1 MLYYVP
7 KRLFRKQA
15 FREAKM
21 KFYDRQREI
30 ELLKEI
36 AAKSRRTAQFTV
48 ITGRRRIGKT
58 SLVRKAFERQPY
70 LHFIATR
77 KSEAELCEGFQS
89 EITDKLGVPLL
100 GESKRFADVFR
111 FVMDYAKKH
120 PTTLFIDEFQEFFRV
135 NPSIYGDIQGI
146 WDVNKDK
153 AKINLIVGGSVYTL
167 MTKIFRDKKE
177 PLFGRQT
184 HTLSVEPFSVS
195 VLKQILRDHKPK
207 CTNED
212 LLALWTFT
220 GGVAKYVELLM
231 DDDATSRDKMIRTM
245 IAEDSSFIT
254 EGKSMLIEEFGK
266 DYGNYFSILALIAR
280 GKTTRNEIESAIG
293 KEVGGYL
300 TKLED
305 EFSLIAKH
313 QPLFE
318 KTARKNVRYRLS
330 DNFLVFWFRFLHR
343 FSYMTDIKAYRQLQD
358 IVKRDYDV
366 FSGFALESYFR
377 SKLIESG
384 SFTRLGGWWDRKG
397 ENEIDLIAENEI
409 DKRAV
414 FIEIKRQPSR
424 YSESSLKAKV
434 DVFLKSTGRFKD
446 YKVSVKGLSLVD
458 M

>member
-1 MLYYVP
+1 
-7 KRLFRKQA
+7 
-15 FREAKM
+15 M

-30 ELLKEI
+30 GILADI
-36 AAKSRRTAQFTV
+36 AAKARRTAQFTV

-58 SLVRKAFERQPY
+58 SLVRKAFEGKTY
-70 LHFIATR
+70 LHFIAAR
-77 KSEAELCEGFQS
+77 KSEAELCEIFQA
-89 EITDKLGVPLL
+89 EISAKLGVPLL
-100 GESKRFADVFR
+100 GECKRFADVFR
-111 FVMDYAKKH
+111 FVMDYAKKR
-120 PTTLFIDEFQEFFRV
+120 TVTLFIDEFQEFFRV
-135 NPSIYGDIQGI
+135 NPAIYGDIQGI
-146 WDVNKDK
+146 WDLNKDA

-184 HTLSVEPFSVS
+184 RLLSVEPFSVS

-207 CTNED
+207 YTNED

-231 DDDATSRDKMIRTM
+231 DDNATSRDKMIETI

-254 EGKSMLIEEFGK
+254 EGKAMLIEEFGK

-280 GKTTRNEIESAIG
+280 GKTARSEIEAAIG
-293 KEVGGYL
+293 KEIGGYL

-305 EFSLIAKH
+305 EFSLIAKR

-318 KTARKNVRYRLS
+318 KTSKKNVRYRLS

-366 FSGFALESYFR
+366 FSGFALENYFR
-377 SKLIESG
+377 SKFIESG

-409 DKRAV
+409 DKRALFV
-414 FIEIKRQPSR
+414 EVKRQSSR
-424 YSESSLKAKV
+424 YDESSLKAKL
-434 DVFLKSTGRFKD
+434 DAFLKATGKFKN
-446 YKVSVKGLSLVD
+446 YKLSVKGLSLDD

>member
-1 MLYYVP
+1 
-7 KRLFRKQA
+7 
-15 FREAKM
+15 M

-30 ELLKEI
+30 SLLNDI
-36 AAKSRRTAQFTV
+36 AAKSRQTAQFTV

-58 SLVRKAFERQPY
+58 SLVRKAFEGKPY
-70 LHFIATR
+70 LHFIAAR
-77 KSEAELCEGFQS
+77 KSEAELCEVFQS
-89 EITDKLGVPLL
+89 EITEKLGVPLL

-111 FVMDYAKKH
+111 FVIEYAKKK

-135 NPSIYGDIQGI
+135 NPAIYGDIQGI
-146 WDVNKDK
+146 WDLNKDK

-184 HTLSVEPFSVS
+184 RMLSVDPFSVS
-195 VLKQILRDHKPK
+195 VLKQILKDHKPK
-207 CTNED
+207 YTNED

-231 DDDATSRDKMIRTM
+231 DDNATSRDKMIETI

-254 EGKSMLIEEFGK
+254 EGKAMLIEEFGK

-280 GKTTRNEIESAIG
+280 GKTTRSEIEAAIG
-293 KEVGGYL
+293 KEIGGYL

-305 EFSLIAKH
+305 EFSLIAKR

-318 KTARKNVRYRLS
+318 KTSKKNVRYRLS

-366 FSGFALESYFR
+366 FSGFALENYFR
-377 SKLIESG
+377 SKFVESG

-409 DKRAV
+409 DKRALFV
-414 FIEIKRQPSR
+414 EVKRQSSR
-424 YSESSLKAKV
+424 YDESSLKAKL
-434 DVFLKSTGRFKD
+434 DAFLKATGKFKN
-446 YKVSVKGLSLVD
+446 YKLSVKGLSLDD

>member
-1 MLYYVP
+1 
-7 KRLFRKQA
+7 
-15 FREAKM
+15 M

-30 ELLKEI
+30 GILADI
-36 AAKSRRTAQFTV
+36 AAKARRTAQFTV

-58 SLVRKAFERQPY
+58 SLVRKAFEGKTY
-70 LHFIATR
+70 LHFIAAR
-77 KSEAELCEGFQS
+77 KSEAELCEIFQA
-89 EITDKLGVPLL
+89 EISAKLGVPLL
-100 GESKRFADVFR
+100 GECRRFADVFR
-111 FVMDYAKKH
+111 FVMDYAKKR
-120 PTTLFIDEFQEFFRV
+120 TVTLFIDEFQEFFRV
-135 NPSIYGDIQGI
+135 NPAIYGDIQGI
-146 WDVNKDK
+146 WDLNKDA

-184 HTLSVEPFSVS
+184 RMLSVEPFSVS

-207 CTNED
+207 FTNED

-231 DDDATSRDKMIRTM
+231 DENATSRDKMIEAI
-245 IAEDSSFIT
+245 IAEDSCFVT
-254 EGKSMLIEEFGK
+254 EGKAMLIEEFGK

-280 GKTTRNEIESAIG
+280 GKTTRNEIEAAIG

-318 KTARKNVRYRLS
+318 KTSRKNVRYRLA
-330 DNFLVFWFRFLHR
+330 DNFLVFWFRFLHH

-358 IVKRDYDV
+358 IVRRDYDA
-366 FSGFALESYFR
+366 FSGFALENYFR
-377 SKLIESG
+377 AHLIEG
-384 SFTRLGGWWDRKG
+384 GAFTRLGGWWDRKG
-397 ENEIDLIAENEI
+397 ENEIDLIAENELE
-409 DKRAV
+409 KKAV
-414 FIEIKRQPSR
+414 FIEVKRQASR
-424 YSESSLKAKV
+424 YDETALRAKV
-434 DVFLKSTGRFKD
+434 DAFLKATGKFKGHRL
-446 YKVSVKGLSLVD
+446 SVKGLSLAD